1 MSELTGYGKQC
12 MDKTSLKHLREWF
25 KKNAAELPWRPADL
39 DAPRD
44 PYAVWIS
51 ETMLQQTQVATVR
64 EYFIRWMERFPDVET
79 LAAAEESEVFRYW
92 QGLGYYSRARNIL
105 KTARIVVNSHRDC
118 HAPTLRQAQ
127 GPGDPS
133 RMTLKGKASLPATRK
148 ELEALPGIGAY
159 TAGAIL
165 SLAYHQQEAILDGN
179 LVRIFSR
186 LYALDFLPTD
196 KNSKSAT
203 LALRQAHFG
212 HAQCRQGPECNNIK
226 GRCPTKSGMTIYEK
240 TPVEIY
246 WSYAR
251 EVADSP
257 KAYMHNE
264 ALMELGRT
272 VCKIKNPD
280 CASCPLCRDC
290 IAFAENRVSEFPPSK
305 KHIQKD
311 WHGTVLVIESADHKI
326 LAVHGGQKF
335 FKNQFTLPH
344 FESPRNATTGL
355 PAQAETYVNADQ
367 INSVQ
372 SIGQIKHNIT
382 VHKIECDV
390 LHILLRGKAPIRNKQ
405 AKTAHEIQ
413 WVKRETAQ
421 EFFANSFCLKA
432 LALL

>member
-25 KKNAAELPWRPADL
+25 KKNAADLPWRPADL

-51 ETMLQQTQVATVR
+51 ETMLQQTQVSTVR

-105 KTARIVVNSHRDC
+105 KTAKIINQRKMDGSRR
-118 HAPTLRQAQ
+118 LRLQ
-127 GPGDPS
+127 DDN
-133 RMTLKGKASLPATRK
+133 KATMPATRK

-186 LYALDFLPTD
+186 LYALNFLPTE
-196 KNSKSAT
+196 SKD
-203 LALRQAHFG
+203 AL
-212 HAQCRQGPECNNIK
+212 
-226 GRCPTKSGMTIYEK
+226 K
-240 TPVEIY
+240 TY
-246 WSYAR
+246 WDYAR

-272 VCKIKNPD
+272 VCKVKNPD
-280 CASCPLCRDC
+280 CEHCPLNSNCK
-290 IAFAENRVSEFPPSK
+290 AFAENRVSEFPPAK
-305 KHIQKD
+305 THIQKD
-311 WHGTVLVIESADHKI
+311 WHGTILVIESADHKI

-344 FESPRNATTGL
+344 FESPRNATAGI
-355 PAQAETYVNADQ
+355 PAQAEVYINADHVSA
-367 INSVQ
+367 IEN
-372 SIGQIKHNIT
+372 IGQIKHNIT

-390 LHILLRGKAPIRNKQ
+390 LHIQISSKAPVRNHS

-413 WVKRETAQ
+413 WIKREAAQ

>member
-25 KKNAAELPWRPADL
+25 KKNAADLPWRSADL

-51 ETMLQQTQVATVR
+51 ETMLQQTQVSTVR

-105 KTARIVVNSHRDC
+105 KTAKIINQRKMDGSRRLRLQDDNK
-118 HAPTLRQAQ
+118 ATMPT
-127 GPGDPS
+127 
-133 RMTLKGKASLPATRK
+133 TRK

-196 KNSKSAT
+196 KRGGKSA
-203 LALRQAHFG
+203 
-212 HAQCRQGPECNNIK
+212 
-226 GRCPTKSGMTIYEK
+226 S
-240 TPVEIY
+240 EIY
-246 WSYAR
+246 WNYAR

-272 VCKIKNPD
+272 VCKVKNPD
-280 CASCPLCRDC
+280 CEHCPLNSNCK
-290 IAFAENRVSEFPPSK
+290 AFAENRVSEFPPAK
-305 KHIQKD
+305 THIQKD
-311 WHGTVLVIESADHKI
+311 WHGTILVIESADHKI

-344 FESPRNATTGL
+344 FESPRNATAGI
-355 PAQAETYVNADQ
+355 PAQAEAYINADHVSA
-367 INSVQ
+367 IEN
-372 SIGQIKHNIT
+372 IGQIKHNIT

-390 LHILLRGKAPIRNKQ
+390 LHIQLRSKAPVRNNS

-413 WVKRETAQ
+413 WIKREEAQ

>member
-1 MSELTGYGKQC
+1 MNPQT
-12 MDKTSLKHLREWF
+12 LKKLRKWF
-25 KKNAAELPWRPADL
+25 KKNAAELPWRPVDL

-51 ETMLQQTQVATVR
+51 ETMLQQTQVSTVR
-64 EYFIRWMERFPDVET
+64 DYFIRWMKRFPDVET

-105 KTARIVVNSHRDC
+105 KTARIVAERKDFPH
-118 HAPTLRQAQ
+118 
-127 GPGDPS
+127 
-133 RMTLKGKASLPATRK
+133 TRK

-165 SLAYHQQEAILDGN
+165 SFAYHEREAILDGN

-186 LYALDFLPTD
+186 IYALDFLPTD
-196 KNSKSAT
+196 KKGKRAT
-203 LALRQAHFG
+203 LALRQA
-212 HAQCRQGPECNNIK
+212 QGPELRNDV
-226 GRCPTKSGMTIYEK
+226 RAS
-240 TPVEIY
+240 EIY
-246 WSYAR
+246 WDYAR
-251 EVADSP
+251 EIADSP

-272 VCKIKNPD
+272 VCKVKTPD
-280 CASCPLCRDC
+280 CANCPLHNDCRAA
-290 IAFAENRVSEFPPSK
+290 IESRTAEFPPSK

-326 LAVHGGQKF
+326 LAIHGGQKF

-344 FESPRNATTGL
+344 FESPRNATAGI
-355 PAQAETYVNADQ
+355 PAQAEVYINADQ
-367 INSVQ
+367 VSHVQ
-372 SIGQIKHNIT
+372 NIGKFRHGIT

-390 LHILLRGKAPIRNKQ
+390 LHIQINKKAPT
-405 AKTAHEIQ
+405 KTAPEIRWIQ
-413 WVKRETAQ
+413 RELAQ

>member
-1 MSELTGYGKQC
+1 
-12 MDKTSLKHLREWF
+12 MDKAILKHLRDWF
-25 KKNAAELPWRPADL
+25 RKSAADLPWRLSDL

-51 ETMLQQTQVATVR
+51 ETMLQQTQVSTVR
-64 EYFIRWMERFPDVET
+64 DYFVRWMKRFPDIET
-79 LAAAEESEVFRYW
+79 LAAADENEVFRYW

-105 KTARIVVNSHRDC
+105 KTAKIINQQKMDGSRRLRLQDDNK
-118 HAPTLRQAQ
+118 ATMPT
-127 GPGDPS
+127 
-133 RMTLKGKASLPATRK
+133 TRK

-186 LYALDFLPTD
+186 LYALDFLPTE
-196 KNSKSAT
+196 SKD
-203 LALRQAHFG
+203 AL
-212 HAQCRQGPECNNIK
+212 
-226 GRCPTKSGMTIYEK
+226 K
-240 TPVEIY
+240 TY
-246 WSYAR
+246 WDYAR
-251 EVADSP
+251 EIADSP
-257 KAYMHNE
+257 KAYIHNE

-280 CASCPLCRDC
+280 CASCPFQKVCR
-290 IAFAENRVSEFPPSK
+290 AALENRTAEFPPSR

-311 WHGTVLVIESADHKI
+311 WHGTVLVIESSDHKI
-326 LAVHGGQKF
+326 LAIHGGQKF

-344 FESPRNATTGL
+344 FESQRNATAGI
-355 PAQAETYVNADQ
+355 PAQAETYFNTDLVT
-367 INSVQ
+367 SVQ
-372 SIGQIKHNIT
+372 CIGKFKHNIT
-382 VHKIECDV
+382 VHKMECDV
-390 LHILLRGKAPIRNKQ
+390 LHIQLRSKAPVRNHS

-413 WVKRETAQ
+413 WIKREEAQ

>member
-25 KKNAAELPWRPADL
+25 KKNAADLPWRPADL

-51 ETMLQQTQVATVR
+51 ETMLQQTQVSTVR

-105 KTARIVVNSHRDC
+105 KTAKIINQRKMDGSRRLRLQDDNK
-118 HAPTLRQAQ
+118 ATMPTT
-127 GPGDPS
+127 
-133 RMTLKGKASLPATRK
+133 RM

-186 LYALDFLPTD
+186 LYTLDFLPTD
-196 KNSKSAT
+196 KRDGKSA
-203 LALRQAHFG
+203 
-212 HAQCRQGPECNNIK
+212 
-226 GRCPTKSGMTIYEK
+226 S
-240 TPVEIY
+240 EIY
-246 WSYAR
+246 WNYAR
-251 EVADSP
+251 EVAESP

-272 VCKIKNPD
+272 VCKVKNPD
-280 CASCPLCRDC
+280 CEHCPLNSNCK
-290 IAFAENRVSEFPPSK
+290 AFAESRVSEFPPAK
-305 KHIQKD
+305 THIQKD
-311 WHGTVLVIESADHKI
+311 WHGTILVIESADHKI

-344 FESPRNATTGL
+344 FESPRNATAGI
-355 PAQAETYVNADQ
+355 PAQAEAYINADHVSA
-367 INSVQ
+367 IENV
-372 SIGQIKHNIT
+372 GQIKHNIT

-390 LHILLRGKAPIRNKQ
+390 LHIQLRSKAPVRNNS

-413 WVKRETAQ
+413 WVKREDAQ

>member
-1 MSELTGYGKQC
+1 MQNVIARSITTKQ
-12 MDKTSLKHLREWF
+12 SLKELRNWF
-25 KKNAAELPWRPADL
+25 RKNAADLPWRLSDL

-51 ETMLQQTQVATVR
+51 ETMLQQTQVSTVR
-64 EYFIRWMERFPDVET
+64 EYFTRWMERFPDVET

-105 KTARIVVNSHRDC
+105 KTAKIINQRKMDGSRRLRLQDDNK
-118 HAPTLRQAQ
+118 ATMPTT
-127 GPGDPS
+127 
-133 RMTLKGKASLPATRK
+133 RM

-186 LYALDFLPTD
+186 LNALDFLPTD
-196 KNSKSAT
+196 KRDGKSA
-203 LALRQAHFG
+203 
-212 HAQCRQGPECNNIK
+212 
-226 GRCPTKSGMTIYEK
+226 S
-240 TPVEIY
+240 EIY
-246 WSYAR
+246 WNYAR
-251 EVADSP
+251 EVAESP

-272 VCKIKNPD
+272 VCKVKNPD
-280 CASCPLCRDC
+280 CEHCPLNSNCK
-290 IAFAENRVSEFPPSK
+290 AFAENRVSEFPPAK
-305 KHIQKD
+305 THIQKD
-311 WHGTVLVIESADHKI
+311 WHGTVLVIESSDHKI
-326 LAVHGGQKF
+326 LAIHGGQKF

-344 FESPRNATTGL
+344 FESPRNATAGI
-355 PAQAETYVNADQ
+355 PAQAEAYINADHVSA
-367 INSVQ
+367 IEN
-372 SIGQIKHNIT
+372 IGQIKHNIT

-390 LHILLRGKAPIRNKQ
+390 LHIQLRSKAPVRNHS

-413 WVKRETAQ
+413 WVKREEAQ

>member
-25 KKNAAELPWRPADL
+25 KKNAADLPWRPADL

-51 ETMLQQTQVATVR
+51 ETMLQQTQVSTVR
-64 EYFIRWMERFPDVET
+64 DYFVKWMKRFPDIET

-105 KTARIVVNSHRDC
+105 KTAKIINQRKMDGSRRLRLQDDNK
-118 HAPTLRQAQ
+118 ATMPTT
-127 GPGDPS
+127 
-133 RMTLKGKASLPATRK
+133 RM

-196 KNSKSAT
+196 KRDGKSA
-203 LALRQAHFG
+203 
-212 HAQCRQGPECNNIK
+212 
-226 GRCPTKSGMTIYEK
+226 S
-240 TPVEIY
+240 EIY
-246 WSYAR
+246 WNYAR
-251 EVADSP
+251 EVAESP

-272 VCKIKNPD
+272 VCKVKNPD
-280 CASCPLCRDC
+280 CEHCPLNSNCK
-290 IAFAENRVSEFPPSK
+290 AFAENRVSEFPPAK
-305 KHIQKD
+305 THIQKD
-311 WHGTVLVIESADHKI
+311 WHGTILVIESADHKI

-344 FESPRNATTGL
+344 FESPRNATAGI
-355 PAQAETYVNADQ
+355 PAQAEAYINADHVSA
-367 INSVQ
+367 IEN
-372 SIGQIKHNIT
+372 IGQIKHNIT

-390 LHILLRGKAPIRNKQ
+390 LHIQLRSKAPVRNNS

-413 WVKRETAQ
+413 WIKREEAQ

>member
-1 MSELTGYGKQC
+1 MPELTGYGKQC

-25 KKNAAELPWRPADL
+25 KKNAADLPWRPADL

-51 ETMLQQTQVATVR
+51 ETMLQQTQVSTVR

-105 KTARIVVNSHRDC
+105 KTAKIINQRKMDGSRRLRLQDDNK
-118 HAPTLRQAQ
+118 ATMPT
-127 GPGDPS
+127 
-133 RMTLKGKASLPATRK
+133 TRK
-148 ELEALPGIGAY
+148 EQEALPGIGAY

-196 KNSKSAT
+196 KRDGKSA
-203 LALRQAHFG
+203 
-212 HAQCRQGPECNNIK
+212 
-226 GRCPTKSGMTIYEK
+226 S
-240 TPVEIY
+240 EIY
-246 WSYAR
+246 WDYAR

-280 CASCPLCRDC
+280 CEHCPLNSNCK
-290 IAFAENRVSEFPPSK
+290 AFAENRVSEFPPAK
-305 KHIQKD
+305 THIQKD
-311 WHGTVLVIESADHKI
+311 WHGTILVIESADHKI

-344 FESPRNATTGL
+344 FESPRNATAGI
-355 PAQAETYVNADQ
+355 PAQAEAYINADHVSA
-367 INSVQ
+367 IEN
-372 SIGQIKHNIT
+372 IGQIKHNIT

-390 LHILLRGKAPIRNKQ
+390 LHIQIRSKAPVRNNS

-413 WVKRETAQ
+413 WIKREEAQ

>member
-25 KKNAAELPWRPADL
+25 KKNAADLPWRPADL

-51 ETMLQQTQVATVR
+51 ETMLQQTQVSTVR

-105 KTARIVVNSHRDC
+105 KTAKIINQRKMDGSRRLRLQDDNK
-118 HAPTLRQAQ
+118 ATMPTT
-127 GPGDPS
+127 
-133 RMTLKGKASLPATRK
+133 RM

-186 LYALDFLPTD
+186 LYALNFLPTE
-196 KNSKSAT
+196 SKD
-203 LALRQAHFG
+203 AL
-212 HAQCRQGPECNNIK
+212 
-226 GRCPTKSGMTIYEK
+226 K
-240 TPVEIY
+240 TY
-246 WSYAR
+246 WDYAR
-251 EVADSP
+251 GVADSP

-280 CASCPLCRDC
+280 CASCPFQKVCR
-290 IAFAENRVSEFPPSK
+290 AALENRTAEFPPSK

-311 WHGTVLVIESADHKI
+311 WHGTVLVIESSDHKI
-326 LAVHGGQKF
+326 LAIHGGQKF

-344 FESPRNATTGL
+344 FESPRNATAGI
-355 PAQAETYVNADQ
+355 PIQAETYFNADLVT
-367 INSVQ
+367 SVQ
-372 SIGQIKHNIT
+372 CIGNFKHNIT
-382 VHKIECDV
+382 VHKMECDV
-390 LHILLRGKAPIRNKQ
+390 LHIQLRSKAPIRNNS

-413 WVKRETAQ
+413 WVKREDAQ

>member
-25 KKNAAELPWRPADL
+25 KKNAADLPWRPADL

-51 ETMLQQTQVATVR
+51 ETMLQQTQVSTVR

-105 KTARIVVNSHRDC
+105 KTAKIINQRKMDGSRRLRLQDDNK
-118 HAPTLRQAQ
+118 ATMPTT
-127 GPGDPS
+127 
-133 RMTLKGKASLPATRK
+133 RM

-196 KNSKSAT
+196 KRDGKSA
-203 LALRQAHFG
+203 
-212 HAQCRQGPECNNIK
+212 
-226 GRCPTKSGMTIYEK
+226 S
-240 TPVEIY
+240 EIY
-246 WSYAR
+246 WNYAR
-251 EVADSP
+251 EVAESP

-272 VCKIKNPD
+272 VCKVKNPD
-280 CASCPLCRDC
+280 CEHCPLNSNCK
-290 IAFAENRVSEFPPSK
+290 AFAENRVSEFPPAK
-305 KHIQKD
+305 THIQKD
-311 WHGTVLVIESADHKI
+311 WHGTILVIESADHKI

-344 FESPRNATTGL
+344 FESPRNATAGI
-355 PAQAETYVNADQ
+355 PAQAEAYINADHVSA
-367 INSVQ
+367 IEN
-372 SIGQIKHNIT
+372 IGQIKHNIT

-390 LHILLRGKAPIRNKQ
+390 LHIQISSKAPVRNHS

-413 WVKRETAQ
+413 WVKREAAQ

>member
-1 MSELTGYGKQC
+1 MSVAIKN
-12 MDKTSLKHLREWF
+12 MDKAILKHLRDWF
-25 KKNAAELPWRPADL
+25 RKNAADLPWRLSDL

-51 ETMLQQTQVATVR
+51 ETMLQQTQVSTVR
-64 EYFIRWMERFPDVET
+64 DYFVRWMKRFPDIET
-79 LAAAEESEVFRYW
+79 LAAADENEVFRYW

-105 KTARIVVNSHRDC
+105 KTAKIINQQKMDGSRRLLLQDDNK
-118 HAPTLRQAQ
+118 ATMPT
-127 GPGDPS
+127 
-133 RMTLKGKASLPATRK
+133 TRK

-186 LYALDFLPTD
+186 LYALDFLPTE
-196 KNSKSAT
+196 SKD
-203 LALRQAHFG
+203 AL
-212 HAQCRQGPECNNIK
+212 
-226 GRCPTKSGMTIYEK
+226 K
-240 TPVEIY
+240 TY
-246 WSYAR
+246 WDYAR
-251 EVADSP
+251 EIADSP
-257 KAYMHNE
+257 KAYIHNE

-280 CASCPLCRDC
+280 CASCPFQKVCR
-290 IAFAENRVSEFPPSK
+290 AALENRTAEFPPSK

-311 WHGTVLVIESADHKI
+311 WHGTVLVIESSDHKI
-326 LAVHGGQKF
+326 LAIHGGQKF

-344 FESPRNATTGL
+344 FESPRNATAGI
-355 PAQAETYVNADQ
+355 PAQAETYFNADLVT
-367 INSVQ
+367 SVQ
-372 SIGQIKHNIT
+372 CIGKFKHNIT
-382 VHKIECDV
+382 VHKMECDV
-390 LHILLRGKAPIRNKQ
+390 LHIQLRSKAPVRNHS

-413 WVKRETAQ
+413 WIKREEAQ

>member
-1 MSELTGYGKQC
+1 MSVAIKN
-12 MDKTSLKHLREWF
+12 MDKAILKHLRDWF
-25 KKNAAELPWRPADL
+25 RKSAADLPWRLSDL

-51 ETMLQQTQVATVR
+51 ETMLQQTQVSTVR
-64 EYFIRWMERFPDVET
+64 DYFVRWMKRFPDIET
-79 LAAAEESEVFRYW
+79 LAAADENEVFRYW

-105 KTARIVVNSHRDC
+105 KTAKIINQQKMDGSRRLRLQDDNK
-118 HAPTLRQAQ
+118 ATMPT
-127 GPGDPS
+127 
-133 RMTLKGKASLPATRK
+133 TRK

-186 LYALDFLPTD
+186 LYALDFLPTE
-196 KNSKSAT
+196 SKD
-203 LALRQAHFG
+203 AL
-212 HAQCRQGPECNNIK
+212 
-226 GRCPTKSGMTIYEK
+226 K
-240 TPVEIY
+240 TY
-246 WSYAR
+246 WDYAR
-251 EVADSP
+251 EIADSP
-257 KAYMHNE
+257 KAYIHNE

-280 CASCPLCRDC
+280 CASCPFQKVCR
-290 IAFAENRVSEFPPSK
+290 AALENRTAEFPPSK

-311 WHGTVLVIESADHKI
+311 WHGTVLVIESSDHKI
-326 LAVHGGQKF
+326 LAIHGGQKF

-344 FESPRNATTGL
+344 FESPRNATAGI
-355 PAQAETYVNADQ
+355 PAQAETYFNTDLVT
-367 INSVQ
+367 SVQ
-372 SIGQIKHNIT
+372 CIGKFKHNIT
-382 VHKIECDV
+382 VHKMECDV
-390 LHILLRGKAPIRNKQ
+390 LHIQLRSKAPVRNHS

-413 WVKRETAQ
+413 WIKREEAQ